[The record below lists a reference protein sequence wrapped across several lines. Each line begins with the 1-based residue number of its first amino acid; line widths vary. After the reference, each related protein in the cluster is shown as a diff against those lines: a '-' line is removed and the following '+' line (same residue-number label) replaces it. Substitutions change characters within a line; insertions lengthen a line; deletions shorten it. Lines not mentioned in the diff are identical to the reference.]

1 LGALA
6 VDFLAGALEA
16 AERESARWWRKEGMS
31 ARERGRDG
39 RVDQG
44 EKGRKRRGE
53 VNSRALEAGALEAGA
68 LEAGAFWPVVC
79 NERESKEGGRMSEM
93 LTRERKNEW
102 KLDWRKQA

>member
-1 LGALA
+1 
-6 VDFLAGALEA
+6 
-16 AERESARWWRKEGMS
+16 MS

-68 LEAGAFWPVVC
+68 FWPVVC
-79 NERESKEGGRMSEM
+79 
-93 LTRERKNEW
+93 KNEGREGEGQQARRARREGR
-102 KLDWRKQA
+102 KLDLRKRA